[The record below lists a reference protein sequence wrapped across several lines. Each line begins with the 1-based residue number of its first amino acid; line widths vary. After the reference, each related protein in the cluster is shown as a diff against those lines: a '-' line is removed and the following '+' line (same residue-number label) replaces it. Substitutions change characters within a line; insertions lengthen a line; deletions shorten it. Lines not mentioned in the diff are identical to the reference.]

1 VIDNH
6 ILASNQVLEAQD
18 FLDRAGDTCIRWP
31 WPELD
36 AVTGPMNPGEVW
48 FICAISSGGKTTFV
62 TSAIDLWE
70 QQGRRIYV
78 MPLETR
84 PRSFRTQLA
93 CYKCG
98 IHPGDALSGQLKHTP
113 GGEEKRERIIT
124 ALDAQL
130 EPDYL
135 RRVMVSEQ
143 EAINV
148 KGLERGLREAVDF
161 NADIVIV
168 DHIDH
173 IEGENA
179 GNLYAASKAVNHAA
193 LRMAQ
198 KNDLLL
204 VFTSQLNLSAQR
216 SPDHLARYAP
226 PRVDHVLMPGVKQQ
240 IATGMIGL
248 FRKVRD
254 MKQSE
259 TPDDYAAALAK
270 ARKGELPAPD
280 VLDATVMGVNAMKLR
295 HYGSREGTRLYL
307 GFEHGHV
314 TSLSE
319 KDRWS
324 TASGYPRPLT

>member
-1 VIDNH
+1 MKHPTV
-6 ILASNQVLEAQD
+6 LASDQIIEAIH
-18 FLDRAGDTCIRWP
+18 FLDLDADFCIRWP

-70 QQGRRIYV
+70 QQGRKIYV
-78 MPLETR
+78 MPLETK

-98 IHPGDALSGQLKHTP
+98 IHPGDALSGQLRGKD
-113 GGEEKRERIIT
+113 EDKRERIKQ
-124 ALDAQL
+124 ALRDQMRSPFV
-130 EPDYL
+130 E
-135 RRVMVSEQ
+135 RVMVSEQ

-161 NADIVIV
+161 GADIVIV

-173 IEGENA
+173 IDGENTA
-179 GNLYAASKAVNHAA
+179 NLYAASKAVNHAA

-198 KNDLLL
+198 EAELLL

-216 SPDHLARYAP
+216 SPDHLARYQP

-254 MKQSE
+254 IKPSE
-259 TPDDYAAALAK
+259 TPDDYAAALARAK
-270 ARKGELPAPD
+270 KGELPAPD
-280 VLDATVMGVNAMKLR
+280 VLDSAVMGVNAMKLR
-295 HYGSREGTRLYL
+295 HYGSREGSRIYL

-319 KDRWS
+319 KDRWT
-324 TASGYPRPLT
+324 TAGYPRPQV